1 MDEDIRKRKHENTV
15 TFDDDDEGDDSD
27 DWQKPT
33 AYSKLLGILQKSS
46 KHQDYYK
53 RIKLEEEGLEDQ
65 EDGMD
70 DDDEEEVDDEEE
82 EEEGMYSSHTMSPIC
97 LCIQL
102 TVHLSK
108 VLELT
113 AEEEKQLREKYGDDY
128 LTALDQDGSADED
141 DIDGEDDDDAE
152 GDQEDEEEEE
162 AEEEAEV
169 EDQEAYEGN
178 LSDVDDSDNEEDG
191 KHLRSCIDGMLH
203 N

>member
-15 TFDDDDEGDDSD
+15 MFDDEDEGDDSD

-70 DDDEEEVDDEEE
+70 DDEEEEIDGEEE
-82 EEEGMYSSHTMSPIC
+82 EEEGMCFNMTMSPIC
-97 LCIQL
+97 RRTQL
-102 TVHLSK
+102 IVDVSK

-113 AEEEKQLREKYGDDY
+113 AEEEKELREKYGDDY

-141 DIDGEDDDDAE
+141 DSEGGEVDDAE
-152 GDQEDEEEEE
+152 VDEEDE
-162 AEEEAEV
+162 AEI
-169 EDQEAYEGN
+169 EDQEVYEGN
-178 LSDVDDSDNEEDG
+178 LSDVDDSDNEEEG
-191 KHLRSCIDGMLH
+191 KHLRPCVEGMVH